1 MMIHRFSKN
10 SWFVIFLFVFVYQGI
25 GFAETESTYKKVDMN
40 IDVNKEDRDVGLKRM
55 EIIDKALSRD
65 LIERKRAL
73 IKRVEEDYNQKIME
87 LINSIIPPMFENKV
101 LSHVDINFFDPDFEA
116 QVKASQ
122 KVGVSI
128 ILKRDGFDIWAK
140 QNSSEAAAK
149 QTLIQLIGNT
159 LKIPEKNI
167 SLLVVN

>member
-1 MMIHRFSKN
+1 MKKRTLSK
-10 SWFVIFLFVFVYQGI
+10 WLWMGIFFGLFIFQGLC
-25 GFAETESTYKKVDMN
+25 FAESESTYKKVDMN

-55 EIIDKALSRD
+55 ELIDKALSRD

-73 IKRVEEDYNQKIME
+73 IKRVEDDYNSKIME
-87 LINSIIPPMFENKV
+87 IINSIIPPMFENKV
-101 LSHVDINFFDPDFEA
+101 LSHVDINFFEPDFET

-128 ILKRDGFDIWAK
+128 ILKRDGFDIWSK
-140 QNSSEAAAK
+140 QNTSEAAAK

-159 LKIPEKNI
+159 LKIPEQNI

>member
-1 MMIHRFSKN
+1 MKN
-10 SWFVIFLFVFVYQGI
+10 CKMALIALTVIVAVVFVFPVMS
-25 GFAETESTYKKVDMN
+25 FAETESTYKKVDMN

-73 IKRVEEDYNQKIME
+73 VKRVEADYNEKV
-87 LINSIIPPMFENKV
+87 LGLLNSIIPPMFDNKV
-101 LSHVDINFFDPDFEA
+101 LSHVDINFFAPDFES
-116 QVKASQ
+116 QVKAAQ

-140 QNSSEAAAK
+140 QNPSEEAAK
-149 QTLIQLIGNT
+149 RTIKQLIGST
-159 LKIPEKNI
+159 LRIPEQNI